1 MSRKNWTDEKLLS
14 RLINNKT
21 DRTRWENIFVLRT
34 RPSQKLFEKCVDLS
48 KSKSPKIRK
57 IGIDILAQLG
67 TPPRPFLKDTLKLYF
82 ILLET
87 ETEPDVLNS
96 LLYSIGHNNDNLDN
110 EQILKLCSFLHI
122 RNSMIKEGLVYALLG
137 IDHVNAIE
145 TLIVLSSDES
155 SHIRNWATFG
165 LGTLNE
171 KNNIYIRE
179 ALWNRVNDK
188 NQDTKLEAIVGLARR
203 KDKRI
208 NDIIKRELIS
218 GEYGTL
224 IFEAI
229 IEIQDLEF
237 LPILKKI
244 LSNNSIDK
252 TSNNLWIKELMNCIQ
267 ELSKLTF

>member
-1 MSRKNWTDEKLLS
+1 
-14 RLINNKT
+14 
-21 DRTRWENIFVLRT
+21 
-34 RPSQKLFEKCVDLS
+34 
-48 KSKSPKIRK
+48 
-57 IGIDILAQLG
+57 
-67 TPPRPFLKDTLKLYF
+67 
-82 ILLET
+82 
-87 ETEPDVLNS
+87 
-96 LLYSIGHNNDNLDN
+96 
-110 EQILKLCSFLHI
+110 LHI
-122 RNSMIKEGLVYALLG
+122 RNSRIKEGLVYALLG

-229 IEIQDLEF
+229 IEIQGLEF

-244 LSNNSIDK
+244 LSNNSNDK
-252 TSNNLWIKELMNCIQ
+252 TSNNLWVKELMNCIQ